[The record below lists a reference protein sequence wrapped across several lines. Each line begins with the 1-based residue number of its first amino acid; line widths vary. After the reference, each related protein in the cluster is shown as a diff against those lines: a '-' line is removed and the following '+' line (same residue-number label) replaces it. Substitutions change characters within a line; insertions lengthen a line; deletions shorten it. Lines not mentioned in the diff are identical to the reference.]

1 MSLSPYIKVK
11 AGNLSGGNKRKLC
24 VSMSM
29 LANPK
34 IMFFDEPSS
43 GVDPISRR
51 FLWKSLSLSS
61 RTKDAAMVLTTH
73 TMSEAESLCSRI
85 GILIKGRFVTV
96 ATPSELKL
104 KYGKGFRVGIRYEP
118 IHENEIVQ
126 TVMKEFGTETSV
138 EKLG

>member
-96 ATPSELKL
+96 ATPS
-104 KYGKGFRVGIRYEP
+104 
-118 IHENEIVQ
+118 
-126 TVMKEFGTETSV
+126 
-138 EKLG
+138 

>member
-1 MSLSPYIKVK
+1 LSLSPYIKVK

-43 GVDPISRR
+43 GVVPISRR

-96 ATPSELKL
+96 ATPS
-104 KYGKGFRVGIRYEP
+104 
-118 IHENEIVQ
+118 
-126 TVMKEFGTETSV
+126 
-138 EKLG
+138 